1 MRVLFSSL
9 EELMFITPE
18 TRAAAPSS
26 SRVTSESMVS
36 GEAPGK
42 KAFTDTTGRST
53 SGSSR
58 TSIANSAA
66 IPPMATKRLSTST
79 SQGLRTPSSGKP
91 LLIGMSDS
99 AIVGGVQIVTKRF
112 ECHARANRLNPFHDH
127 GFALG

>member
-18 TRAAAPSS
+18 TRAAAPSRR
-26 SRVTSESMVS
+26 RVTSESMVS

-42 KAFTDTTGRST
+42 KALTDTTGRST

-66 IPPMATKRLSTST
+66 IPPIATSRLSTST

-91 LLIGMSDS
+91 LFIGMSDS
-99 AIVGGVQIVTKRF
+99 AIAGGVQVVAEWF
-112 ECHARANRLNPFHDH
+112 ERHTRAN
-127 GFALG
+127 